1 MLKLIYIILSISES
15 VNIWCILFEV
25 LSSHQRP
32 LGQLQTTAK
41 IK

>member
-1 MLKLIYIILSISES
+1 MLKLIYIILSISKF
-15 VNIWCILFEV
+15 VNIWWILFEV

-32 LGQLQTTAK
+32 LGQQTTAK